1 MRPFLKVMIFSG
13 LFGNETAAKVLL
25 YLQELE
31 SSYPRAIAESLK
43 LPVSQVQRQL
53 ERLEREG
60 VLASRLVGKTRVYQ
74 WNSRCGYLS
83 QLRSLLAR
91 GSALLPEEFKRSF
104 LSERRRPRRAGK
116 PLPRSR

>member
-1 MRPFLKVMIFSG
+1 M
-13 LFGNETAAKVLL
+13 
-25 YLQELE
+25 QELD
-31 SSYPRAIAESLK
+31 SGYPRAIAESLG

-60 VLASRLVGKTRVYQ
+60 VLASRLIGKTRVYE
-74 WNSRCGYLS
+74 WNPRCGYLS

-91 GSALLPEEFKRSF
+91 GSTLLPEDFKKRF

-116 PLPRSR
+116 PLPRAK